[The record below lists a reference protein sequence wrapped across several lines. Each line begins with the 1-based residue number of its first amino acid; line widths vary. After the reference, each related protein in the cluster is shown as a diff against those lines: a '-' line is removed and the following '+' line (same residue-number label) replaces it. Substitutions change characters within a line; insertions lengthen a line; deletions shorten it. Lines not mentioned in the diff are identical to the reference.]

1 MEKLTKSLEETRTV
15 ASHLGEIITKHKADG
30 ALVVGLN
37 GDLGAGKTAFTK
49 EFATIVGIKDTVVSP
64 TFVLERIYKIPEES
78 VLDSVFD
85 KFIHIDAYRLSGGS
99 ELKALGWDELTSN
112 PRNLIFIEWP
122 EQVRGVLPK
131 DMMNIYFEFIDENTR
146 RITTPNC

>member
-1 MEKLTKSLEETRTV
+1 MEIVTKSLEETRDT
-15 ASHLGEIITKHKADG
+15 ASRFGEIASEYKGEK

-78 VLDSVFD
+78 ILVSTFD
-85 KFIHIDAYRLSGGS
+85 RFIHIDAYRLSGGK
-99 ELKALGWDELTSN
+99 ELRALGWDELVSN
-112 PRNLIFIEWP
+112 PRNIIFIEWP
-122 EQVRGVLPK
+122 EQVRNALPEE
-131 DMMNIYFEFIDENTR
+131 MNNIHFKFIDENTR
-146 RITTPNC
+146 QISW